1 MSVSEMARG
10 VHEEELA
17 SANAGGA
24 SGKEVVRKHGPAM
37 PADLAHELSDD
48 DFYRL
53 VAWARLYSTR
63 ASGLGCPP
71 PCCTKA
77 FDTPRLL
84 VVHTKCPLRWM
95 YSFPASCQAR
105 VPLSNGCCFLVRL
118 PRPWTCCAVK
128 CSEVCILSSLT
139 IL

>member
-53 VAWARLYSTR
+53 VAWARLYSTERVGLDVPRR
-63 ASGLGCPP
+63 AAPRRSTHRGC
-71 PCCTKA
+71 
-77 FDTPRLL
+77 
-84 VVHTKCPLRWM
+84 W
-95 YSFPASCQAR
+95 
-105 VPLSNGCCFLVRL
+105 
-118 PRPWTCCAVK
+118 
-128 CSEVCILSSLT
+128 SSIPNVL
-139 IL
+139 